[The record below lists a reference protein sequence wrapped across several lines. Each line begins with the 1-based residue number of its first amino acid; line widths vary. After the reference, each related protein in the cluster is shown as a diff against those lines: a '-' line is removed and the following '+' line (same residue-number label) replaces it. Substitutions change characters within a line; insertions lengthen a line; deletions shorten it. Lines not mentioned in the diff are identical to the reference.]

1 HSSNGVFPMGGSNNN
16 TQLGRTPP
24 YDDWCNWSAQA
35 LMLGYMEQQPL
46 YNAINFFFATSD
58 RGGLTVCNSTVYA
71 TMVNSYMCPSDP
83 FVGIKS
89 NNLNSYMACYGTT
102 IHNPDYWPGW
112 TQQGSSGMFA
122 IWMSYGI
129 ADCTDG
135 TSNTLA
141 YSEAMVGNGQYNT
154 YYKGNGLMNAGGS
167 MNYYLYDASTFLM
180 IGSSP
185 ASNPVLQQLQLCSS
199 QYTPTTVNLGNITP
213 RRGYRWQEGI
223 PGFSMF
229 NVLQVPSDPQYPI
242 NYCRTSCTRGCNMDS
257 GFSAPASSWHPGG
270 VNALFADGHVQFVKS
285 SIMRQTWWA
294 LGTRGNGEVITANS
308 Y

>member
-1 HSSNGVFPMGGSNNN
+1 
-16 TQLGRTPP
+16 
-24 YDDWCNWSAQA
+24 
-35 LMLGYMEQQPL
+35 
-46 YNAINFFFATSD
+46 
-58 RGGLTVCNSTVYA
+58 
-71 TMVNSYMCPSDP
+71 
-83 FVGIKS
+83 
-89 NNLNSYMACYGTT
+89 
-102 IHNPDYWPGW
+102 
-112 TQQGSSGMFA
+112 MFA

-180 IGSSP
+180 LGSSP

-242 NYCRTSCTRGCNMDS
+242 NYCRTSCNSGCNMDS